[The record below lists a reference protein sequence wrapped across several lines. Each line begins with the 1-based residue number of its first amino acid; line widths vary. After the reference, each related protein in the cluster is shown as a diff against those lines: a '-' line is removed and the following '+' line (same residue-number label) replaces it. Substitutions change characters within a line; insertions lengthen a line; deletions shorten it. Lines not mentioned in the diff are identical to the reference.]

1 MKFLLGVLIVAF
13 LYGCAINKNIS
24 PIGVPK
30 IEKICVE
37 KNTKVLMDGFHPELI
52 LQLEEIGIE
61 TETYLL
67 ERPDPSSLRG
77 RADLFV
83 SQIIDLNL
91 TVVPNA
97 PPPRH
102 ADIKDFPSNGAEL
115 NSRSFQI
122 QQKLADR
129 AEGFL
134 SKDVEPGI
142 DNILNED
149 VAVRPEFE
157 SFLEGPTSA

>member
-67 ERPDPSSLRG
+67 ERPDRCNVFMQYT
-77 RADLFV
+77 ANWTWDLAMYLSYLDVKVYEGNKLIGKAEYDSRWGGARLDKFG
-83 SQIIDLNL
+83 STAEIIR
-91 TVVPNA
+91 PI
-97 PPPRH
+97 
-102 ADIKDFPSNGAEL
+102 IKEL
-115 NSRSFQI
+115 FAKPI
-122 QQKLADR
+122 Q
-129 AEGFL
+129 
-134 SKDVEPGI
+134 
-142 DNILNED
+142 
-149 VAVRPEFE
+149 
-157 SFLEGPTSA
+157 